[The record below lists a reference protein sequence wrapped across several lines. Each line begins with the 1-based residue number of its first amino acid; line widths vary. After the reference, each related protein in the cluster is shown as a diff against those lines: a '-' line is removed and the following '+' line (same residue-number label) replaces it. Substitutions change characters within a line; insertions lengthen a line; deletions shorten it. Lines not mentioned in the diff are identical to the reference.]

1 MTPNDKL
8 DWTTSLELSNGT
20 NYLAGTN
27 LSLRYMDR
35 NIGKGANLFTA
46 TLMGGVESFY
56 DSSKKKVDVLSQNV
70 GFNTSIDLPKFLF
83 PKISSLNAP
92 RTVVGFGVNYVDR
105 NNYFTL
111 TNYSTFFTYKWR
123 ETKTKLWEAS
133 PAFINIIETKNKPA
147 FQKALDSNQILAN
160 TYKSTFIEGE
170 NIAFTFT
177 DKEKKGGRNYNYIR
191 LSAEE
196 AGIVIKG
203 LNGIFPSL
211 TADYM
216 QYLKFDIDAQRF
228 FNRRHSAFAFRF
240 QTGVGIPYGTSTTLP
255 YIKQYFVGG
264 AYSLRGFRIRTLGP
278 GNTQNITASGSS
290 AVIDRTGDIKLEL
303 NSEWRFDITKLFGGS
318 MKLNGALFADVGNI
332 WTANEYGT
340 ATGGKFEF
348 SKFGG
353 DLAAD
358 AGLGLRFDLGFFV
371 IRFDYAM
378 PIKRPIYSAD
388 GTGGWVIRDL
398 NLLGPQIRRNDWVLN
413 FAIGYPF

>member
-1 MTPNDKL
+1 
-8 DWTTSLELSNGT
+8 
-20 NYLAGTN
+20 
-27 LSLRYMDR
+27 
-35 NIGKGANLFTA
+35 
-46 TLMGGVESFY
+46 
-56 DSSKKKVDVLSQNV
+56 
-70 GFNTSIDLPKFLF
+70 
-83 PKISSLNAP
+83 
-92 RTVVGFGVNYVDR
+92 
-105 NNYFTL
+105 
-111 TNYSTFFTYKWR
+111 
-123 ETKTKLWEAS
+123 
-133 PAFINIIETKNKPA
+133 
-147 FQKALDSNQILAN
+147 
-160 TYKSTFIEGE
+160 
-170 NIAFTFT
+170 
-177 DKEKKGGRNYNYIR
+177 
-191 LSAEE
+191 
-196 AGIVIKG
+196 
-203 LNGIFPSL
+203 
-211 TADYM
+211 M